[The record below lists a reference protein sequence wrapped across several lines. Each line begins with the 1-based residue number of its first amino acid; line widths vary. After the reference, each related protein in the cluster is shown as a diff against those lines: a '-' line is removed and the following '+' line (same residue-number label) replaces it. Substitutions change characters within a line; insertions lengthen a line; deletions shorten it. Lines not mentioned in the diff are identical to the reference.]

1 MPTDSKR
8 KKILIVE
15 DEELLLEMYQE
26 VFEKE
31 GFDVV
36 KATTGQE
43 AVNVAIAEKPNFV
56 LLDILL
62 PGDNGIYF
70 LEQRKLQP
78 ALASIPVIA
87 FSNFDDPNIKKNA
100 FRLGI
105 QDYLIK
111 TNYTPQEIVKKV
123 EKYFK

>member
-1 MPTDSKR
+1 MPALSTK

-15 DEELLLEMYQE
+15 DEAMLSEMYQE

-36 KATTGQE
+36 TASTGRE
-43 AVNVAIAEKPNFV
+43 AVKVAEDEKPNFV

-62 PGDNGIYF
+62 PEENGIYF

-78 ALASIPVIA
+78 SLLAIPVVA
-87 FSNFDDPNIKKNA
+87 FSNFDESNIKKRA
-100 FRLGI
+100 FELGVK
-105 QDYLIK
+105 DYLIK
-111 TNYTPQEIVKKV
+111 TNYIPQEVVNKVKT
-123 EKYFK
+123 YI